1 MLVPN
6 TNTRARCTYY
16 LLTYLLPVSRAKT
29 ARSRWHWS
37 APSAVACEVMRRR
50 LLLAVGSSA
59 LLGCTSVGSAL
70 RSSSVRAAAWIAQP
84 AAFQQAW
91 GCVRADAGM
100 LVAGW
105 AAAEWA
111 FGLACA
117 AHPRRHVVARCGRGR
132 TGWQRGRLNGQ
143 DARMPWWAVAR
154 WSWWERICDAGTM
167 RGRWHGLVVAERGL
181 IASLGGRSLVTW
193 FYWFLAPIRF
203 ISPGRQAHRGW
214 SSSWCGVARPS
225 LPSVQVV

>member
-1 MLVPN
+1 
-6 TNTRARCTYY
+6 
-16 LLTYLLPVSRAKT
+16 
-29 ARSRWHWS
+29 
-37 APSAVACEVMRRR
+37 MRRR